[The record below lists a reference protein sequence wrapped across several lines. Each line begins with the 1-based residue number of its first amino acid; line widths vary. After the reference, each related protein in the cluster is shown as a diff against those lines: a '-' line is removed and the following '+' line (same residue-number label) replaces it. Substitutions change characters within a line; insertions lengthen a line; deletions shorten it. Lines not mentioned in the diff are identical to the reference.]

1 MASST
6 FNTSSYSK
14 LNVLQNSTFIKQ
26 EIRHILCLGNK
37 WITKKTKY
45 IFTVLKIRFDLF
57 GFDLIQ
63 LIEWDLKNVE

>member
-14 LNVLQNSTFIKQ
+14 LNILQNSTFIKQ

-37 WITKKTKY
+37 WIKKTIKKY
-45 IFTVLKIRFDLF
+45 IFTVKIRFDL
-57 GFDLIQ
+57 I
-63 LIEWDLKNVE
+63 